1 MQNKSNNDLNNM
13 AKKANINVNEL
24 KQYAQNGKIDDFI
37 DKKLSPD
44 ASKKLKQVLSDKAAT
59 EKLLSTPQAKELLNK
74 FMKK

>member
-1 MQNKSNNDLNNM
+1 MQKGSNNDLNNL

-44 ASKKLKQVLSDKAAT
+44 ASKKLKQVLSDKATT
-59 EKLLSTPQAKELLNK
+59 EKLLSSPQAKELLKK
-74 FMKK
+74 FMQK